1 MYLLCCRTQRRVAPH
16 APHREP
22 RVSRFTDRMGSGVRK
37 SFASPTS
44 MSRKSFAVDKQE
56 RATASALRHQTS
68 TLDHS
73 VFEDAMRARVRK
85 VLEAIGGE
93 SNRLAQPNFAAALQ
107 ALCAEDFRDELAQFA
122 DEFARE
128 QGPVSR
134 LKPTR

>member
-1 MYLLCCRTQRRVAPH
+1 
-16 APHREP
+16 
-22 RVSRFTDRMGSGVRK
+22 MGSGVRK

-68 TLDHS
+68 SLDHS
-73 VFEDAMRARVRK
+73 VEDAMRARVRK

-134 LKPTR
+134 LNPTR